1 MVGTLNDAVRAQLR
15 ESKKIN
21 TEALCEEL
29 LLPRWGDASWG
40 VTLDK
45 WCGENATKERNR
57 TIAMGQDGPPLE
69 HELAATWIV
78 EHRNRK
84 KARKC
89 AMRYVP
95 ASCGPSVDDR
105 HVSQLL
111 EATCDMANKKGGDPS
126 QDHSHND
133 VRSLARALGFNK
145 EMHESMVSDLAER
158 IDAPVD
164 PVIGG
169 VALQVLVSAA
179 RNEKHEREG
188 KAEVKRAPKRG
199 QNKLDA
205 RDEARL
211 MERDRAENPLR
222 PNMVSCLLWCCWH
235 PDKMNHESALAML
248 CLYRLKHGFTDYQE
262 FKDAINHVAPLSEQ
276 REARKCISDAL
287 KAAHVRWE
295 ANGCAPDATC
305 YEQVQRVLLA
315 EPKGKRKKKAS
326 ADADDSD

>member
-1 MVGTLNDAVRAQLR
+1 MVGTLIDAATTRLQA
-15 ESKKIN
+15 SKKIN

-45 WCGENATKERNR
+45 WCGKGPTAERNR
-57 TIAMGQDGPPLE
+57 TIATGLDGPPLE
-69 HELAATWIV
+69 HELAATWLV
-78 EHRNRK
+78 YHDDRK
-84 KARKC
+84 MARKC
-89 AMRYVP
+89 AKRYVP
-95 ASCGPSVDDR
+95 ASCGPHYDDR

-111 EATCDMANKKGGDPS
+111 EATYDMGERKDEDGGEA
-126 QDHSHND
+126 
-133 VRSLARALGFNK
+133 VRMMAKHLGFK
-145 EMHESMVSDLAER
+145 SDAHASMVSDLAER
-158 IDAPVD
+158 IDAPID

-205 RDEARL
+205 REERHL
-211 MERDRAENPLR
+211 LERDRAENPLR
-222 PNMVSCLLWCCWH
+222 PSMVSCLLWCCWN

-295 ANGCAPDATC
+295 ANGCTPDATC

-315 EPKGKRKKKAS
+315 EPTGKRKKAG
-326 ADADDSD
+326 ADANDSD

>member
-1 MVGTLNDAVRAQLR
+1 MVGTLLDAATTRLQA
-15 ESKKIN
+15 SKKIN

-40 VTLDK
+40 VTLNK
-45 WCGENATKERNR
+45 WCGKGPTAERSR
-57 TIAMGQDGPPLE
+57 TIAMGHDGPPLE
-69 HELAATWIV
+69 HELVATWIV

-95 ASCGPSVDDR
+95 ASCGPRVDDR
-105 HVSQLL
+105 HVSRLF
-111 EATCDMANKKGGDPS
+111 EATCDLANKKGGDPS

-133 VRSLARALGFNK
+133 VRSLARGLGFNK
-145 EMHESMVSDLAER
+145 AMHESMVSDLAER
-158 IDAPVD
+158 IDAPID

-205 RDEARL
+205 REEARL

-222 PNMVSCLLWCCWH
+222 PKMCTCLLWCCWH
-235 PDKMNHESALAML
+235 PDEMNHESALAML

-262 FKDAINHVAPLSEQ
+262 FKDAINHIAPLSEQ
-276 REARKCISDAL
+276 REARKCVSDAL
-287 KAAHVRWE
+287 KAARVRWE
-295 ANGCAPDATC
+295 ENGCALDETC
-305 YEQVQRVLLA
+305 YAQVQRVLLA
-315 EPKGKRKKKAS
+315 EPQRKRKKAS
-326 ADADDSD
+326 AEEQGSD